1 MRQVFKF
8 RKFDVVN
15 EKSAM
20 KVNTDGVL
28 LGAAVRIFPEDRHI
42 LDVGT
47 GTGTIALL
55 AAQRLSEALETAEQ
69 QVLTQDERD
78 FKICGLDIDEAS
90 ALEAAENFGRSP
102 WNSHLKALHTSLQD
116 YLPETSF
123 DLILSNPPYFENS
136 LRNPAERKADARH
149 TDSLSYRELIRFAAE
164 HLKAEGRLALV
175 LPAICEHELC
185 RCARMH
191 SLFPSR
197 ILRIRTVPRKS
208 VSRIVAE
215 FARER
220 KETEFEELTI
230 QDKGE
235 YTCEYLALA
244 GKYYL
249 FPKTN

>member
-1 MRQVFKF
+1 
-8 RKFDVVN
+8 
-15 EKSAM
+15 M

-55 AAQRLSEALETAEQ
+55 AAQRLSEALG
-69 QVLTQDERD
+69 D
-78 FKICGLDIDEAS
+78 FEICGLDIDEAS

-235 YTCEYLALA
+235 YTCEYLALT

>member
-1 MRQVFKF
+1 MRQVFRF
-8 RKFDVVN
+8 RKFEVVN

-20 KVNTDGVL
+20 KVNTDGVI
-28 LGAAVRIFPEDRHI
+28 LGAAAHIFPGDRHI

-55 AAQRLSEALETAEQ
+55 AAQRLSEALEAASEEQ
-69 QVLTQDERD
+69 GLQHYEIT
-78 FKICGLDIDEAS
+78 GLDIDEAS
-90 ALEAAENFGRSP
+90 ALEAGENFRRSP
-102 WNSHLKALHTSLQD
+102 WSCHLEALHTSLQE
-116 YLPETSF
+116 YEPGKKF

-149 TDSLSYRELIRFAAE
+149 TDSLSYRELISFAAE
-164 HLKAEGRLALV
+164 HLGAEGRLALV
-175 LPAICEHELC
+175 LPADNERELC

-191 SLFPSR
+191 SLFPNR

-208 VSRIVAE
+208 ASRIVAE
-215 FARER
+215 FSRTR
-220 KETEFEELTI
+220 KDIEEQEITI

-235 YTCEYLALA
+235 YTDEYLALT
-244 GKYYL
+244 GNFYL